1 VTKETTKK
9 EKKNSQDRIWFLP
22 IHLFYYM
29 MIFLYLH
36 VKIPINFYVNKI
48 IHVKIPINFCVNKII
63 HIGFE
68 RFKSNPWD
76 NKKL

>member
-1 VTKETTKK
+1 
-9 EKKNSQDRIWFLP
+9 
-22 IHLFYYM
+22 
-29 MIFLYLH
+29 MIILYLH